1 MGGELAMKT
10 IAQRLAKS
18 LEVLRSVQEKRDGV
32 IISSDITRYHR
43 ERLIKN
49 DFLQEVIKGW
59 LIKTDPNE
67 PERSSIPWISS
78 YWNFIKH
85 YLGKRYNDNYCLS
98 AEASLKVHSE
108 NTTIPS
114 QLIVITQKGGAQVV
128 RLPYDTSITIYPDK
142 KNFPVNREQKNNI
155 WVMTVPEMLYRLQA
169 PTFTN
174 EQEDVQIA
182 LLLQKNST
190 EILRILLEKG
200 SPYIAGKLIG
210 AYEHINEKRIAAG
223 ILEGMESAGF
233 TVRKS
238 NPFERSPLRLSRNQI
253 GSSPHST
260 RVELLWNEMRGKAAD
275 IMPSPSGM
283 PGDIDKYI
291 KSIENAYTEDAYHSL
306 SIEGYQVTRE
316 LIERVRRG
324 DWNPET
330 SERDNENKAAMA
342 CKGYEL
348 AFKSVKDSIKSILTG
363 SDPVEIIFNEHQK
376 WYMDLFSPAVKAG
389 LIDSADLAGYR
400 NRPVYI
406 RHSRHVPP
414 RWEGLTDCM
423 ERLFALL
430 KNESNAG
437 IRAVLSHFIFVYIHP
452 YVDGNGRIGRFIM
465 NTFLAS
471 GGYPWT
477 IIRVSQRNSY
487 MKALEEA
494 SVKRNIIPF
503 ANFIKS
509 EMLAQSE

>member
-1 MGGELAMKT
+1 MKT

-18 LEVLRSVQEKRDGV
+18 LEVLERVQEKRNGV

-49 DFLQEVIKGW
+49 GFLQEVIKGW
-59 LIKTDPNE
+59 LIVTDPSE
-67 PERSSIPWISS
+67 PEGSSVPWISS

-85 YLGKRYNDNYCLS
+85 YLGERYNDNYCLS
-98 AEASLKVHSE
+98 AEASLKIHTES
-108 NTTIPS
+108 TTIPS
-114 QLIVITQKGGAQVV
+114 QLIVMTQKGGTQVV
-128 RLPYDTSITIYPDK
+128 KLPYDTSITIYPDK

-155 WVMTVPEMLYRLQA
+155 WVMTVPEMIYRLQT
-169 PTFTN
+169 PTFLN

-182 LLLQKNST
+182 LLLQRDSA
-190 EILRILLEKG
+190 EILRILLERE
-200 SPYIAGKLIG
+200 SPSVAGKLIG
-210 AYEHINEKRIAAG
+210 AYKHINEKRIAKG
-223 ILEGMESAGF
+223 ILEGMEAAGF
-233 TVRKS
+233 AIRKS
-238 NPFERSPLRLSRNQI
+238 NPFERSSLSLSRNQI
-253 GSSPHST
+253 GSSPYSM
-260 RVELLWNEMRGKAAD
+260 RIELLWNEMQEKAAD
-275 IMPSPSGM
+275 IMPSPLEM
-283 PGDIDKYI
+283 PANIDKYI
-291 KSIENAYTEDAYHSL
+291 KSIESAYVEDAYHSL

-330 SERDNENKAAMA
+330 SDRDDENKAAMA

-348 AFKSVKDSIKSILTG
+348 AFKAVKDSIKRILTG
-363 SDPVEIIFNEHQK
+363 SDPVETIINEHHK
-376 WYMDLFSPAVKAG
+376 WYMDLFSPAVQTG

-437 IRAVLSHFIFVYIHP
+437 VRAVLGHFNFVYIHP

-477 IIRVSQRNSY
+477 IIRVSQKDSY
-487 MKALEEA
+487 MKSLEEA
-494 SVKRNIIPF
+494 SVNRNIIPLV
-503 ANFIKS
+503 NFIKS
-509 EMLAQSE
+509 EMLTQSK